1 MGGPTLRRIAAFGSL
16 LLLLLVSMSSARAG
30 QIAVGDAKVAFAP
43 PPGFCELDRNEGR
56 DALFVDGVK
65 QAMGPEV
72 RILSAFAACEQL
84 KPWRKGLLTYL
95 RDYGFLTVARADERR
110 TITDRRPVIVRA
122 LAQALRATEPAA
134 AEPGDLGRIDHLG
147 VLHADDSAVYY
158 GLVTEVE
165 TPDGRLRDALEVSG
179 MTLIRGKLVSYV
191 LYGEFE
197 GRASVEAMLGRQR
210 ADLDRLIAAN

>member
-1 MGGPTLRRIAAFGSL
+1 MGGPALRRFAAFGSL
-16 LLLLLVSMSSARAG
+16 LLLLASLSGAQAG
-30 QIAVGDAKVAFAP
+30 QISVGDAQVAFAP
-43 PPGFCELDRNEGR
+43 PPGYCELDHNEGR
-56 DALFVDGVK
+56 DARFVDGVK
-65 QAMGPEV
+65 QAMGSEV

-84 KPWRKGLLTYL
+84 KVWRKGLLTYL

-110 TITDRRPVIVRA
+110 TITDGRPVIVRA
-122 LAQALRATEPAA
+122 LAQALRAAEPA

-165 TPDGRLRDALEVSG
+165 TPDGRLRDALEVSA

>member
-1 MGGPTLRRIAAFGSL
+1 LRRIAALGPL
-16 LLLLLVSMSSARAG
+16 LLLLSLSQARAG
-30 QIAVGDAKVAFAP
+30 QIAVGDASVAFNP
-43 PPGFCELDRNEGR
+43 PAGYCELDRREAR
-56 DALFVDGVK
+56 DALFVDGVR

-72 RILSAFAACEQL
+72 RVLAAFAKCEQL
-84 KPWRKGLLTYL
+84 QVWRKGLLTYL

-110 TITDRRPVIVRA
+110 TITDGRPTIIRA
-122 LAQALRATEPAA
+122 LATALRAAEPVAA
-134 AEPGDLGRIDHLG
+134 APADAGRIDHLG

-158 GLVTEVE
+158 GLVAEVE
-165 TPDGRLRDALEVSG
+165 TPDGRLRDALELSA